1 MTIPLVLVNIYYIL
15 VFFVITILFCI
26 VYSCGDLTPESV
38 IKLTVFK
45 TLNMITQKGTIN
57 MTNNLHYLYLQIISE
72 GTHYKKEFD
81 EIAKN
86 PSEYNKNL
94 LLNLL
99 KSNAS
104 TEFGQLHNF
113 ANITSVEQ
121 YKNSMP
127 ITKYDNYAPYIDR
140 MIQENQDILLTSY
153 PISHYMESSGTQG
166 TAKYLPLSNPSKEII
181 HTLSKQLFS
190 RICDLMGD
198 TWTYDKLLM
207 LIIPADRT
215 LNDYAD
221 RNSLS
226 TELFIGIFEDN
237 MPDFVVSP
245 ILAYEKGR
253 TVDTQY
259 LHAMFALSD
268 ANMRSIFSPFM
279 SFILEF
285 IHYVNVNKEML
296 IKNIEMGTIDAS
308 INISKEDQSTL
319 LPMIKPNKERA
330 NQLREI
336 FETYPHS
343 WPKKVWPNLELILS
357 TCSGSFLECTE
368 VVRRYVGDDINIMGL
383 GFGSSEC
390 VFSMPVELNQNDAVL
405 LPHTGFFEFLPL
417 GESDYT
423 KTLTLDEI
431 EVGKDYEILVTTI
444 SGLYRYQ
451 MRDAVTVTGT
461 YLNTPKI
468 QFSHRIDQTV
478 NIFGEKTSELL
489 LRKIVFETA
498 SENDLNIQDYSVY
511 PDTTSSP
518 MRYVFFI
525 EFTDDTLNIS
535 RKQMQESMEK
545 KLRSANFLYDLFAG
559 SGKLAPLKLHIL
571 QKNSYINYKQY
582 LLNKGQNISQIKPV
596 RIISNAK
603 IKDFFLNYIDHNQEE
618 SPELL

>member
-1 MTIPLVLVNIYYIL
+1 
-15 VFFVITILFCI
+15 
-26 VYSCGDLTPESV
+26 
-38 IKLTVFK
+38 
-45 TLNMITQKGTIN
+45 
-57 MTNNLHYLYLQIISE
+57 MTNYLHNLYLQIISE
-72 GTHYKKEFD
+72 GTLYKKEFD

-86 PSEYNKNL
+86 PGVYNTNL
-94 LLNLL
+94 LLNILQ
-99 KSNAS
+99 SNAS

-113 ANITSVEQ
+113 ASITSVEQ

-127 ITKYDNYAPYIDR
+127 ITGYDNYDPYIKR
-140 MIQENQDILLTSY
+140 MIQEQQDNLLTSY
-153 PISHYMESSGTQG
+153 PIRHYMESSGTQG

-190 RICDLMGD
+190 RIYDLMGD
-198 TWTYDKLLM
+198 AWTYHKLLL
-207 LIIPADRT
+207 LIVPADKT
-215 LNDYAD
+215 LNEYAD

-226 TELFIGIFEDN
+226 TELFIGIFEEN
-237 MPDFVVSP
+237 MSDFVVSP
-245 ILAYEKGR
+245 MLAYEKGR

-259 LHAMFALSD
+259 LHAMFALID
-268 ANMRSIFSPFM
+268 ANMCSIFSPFM

-285 IHYVNVNKEML
+285 IHYVNINKEML
-296 IKNIEMGTIDAS
+296 IQNIEMGIIDDS
-308 INISKEDQSTL
+308 INISEEDCATL
-319 LPMIKPNKERA
+319 LSTIKPNKERA
-330 NQLREI
+330 AQLREI
-336 FETYPHS
+336 FEAYPTS

-368 VVRRYVGDDINIMGL
+368 VVHTYVGNEVNILGL

-417 GESDYT
+417 GENDYT

-489 LRKIVFETA
+489 LRKIVYDMA
-498 SENDLNIQDYSVY
+498 SENGLSIYNFSVY
-511 PDTTSSP
+511 PDTTSAP

-525 EFTDDTLNIS
+525 EFTDDALNIS
-535 RKQMQESMEK
+535 AEQMQESMEK
-545 KLRSANFLYDLFAG
+545 KLRGANFLYDLFAS
-559 SGKLAPLKLHIL
+559 SGKLAPLEIHIL
-571 QKNSYINYKQY
+571 QKNSYINYKQN
-582 LLNKGQNISQIKPV
+582 LLNEGKNISQIKPV
-596 RIISNAK
+596 RIISSAK
-603 IKDFFLNYIDHNQEE
+603 IRDFFLDRIVHIQEE
-618 SPELL
+618 ELTKLIMY

>member
-1 MTIPLVLVNIYYIL
+1 
-15 VFFVITILFCI
+15 
-26 VYSCGDLTPESV
+26 
-38 IKLTVFK
+38 
-45 TLNMITQKGTIN
+45 
-57 MTNNLHYLYLQIISE
+57 MTNYLHNLYLQIISE
-72 GTHYKKEFD
+72 GTLYKKEFD

-86 PSEYNKNL
+86 PGVYNTNL
-94 LLNLL
+94 LLNILQ
-99 KSNAS
+99 SNAS

-113 ANITSVEQ
+113 ASITSVEQ

-127 ITKYDNYAPYIDR
+127 ITGYDNYDPYIKR
-140 MIQENQDILLTSY
+140 MIQEQQDNLLTSY
-153 PISHYMESSGTQG
+153 PIRHYMESSGTQG

-190 RICDLMGD
+190 RIYDLMGD
-198 TWTYDKLLM
+198 AWTYHKLLL
-207 LIIPADRT
+207 LIVPADKT
-215 LNDYAD
+215 LNEYAD

-226 TELFIGIFEDN
+226 TELFIGIFEEN
-237 MPDFVVSP
+237 MSDFVVSP
-245 ILAYEKGR
+245 MLAYEKGR

-259 LHAMFALSD
+259 LHAMFALID
-268 ANMRSIFSPFM
+268 ANMCSIFSPFM

-285 IHYVNVNKEML
+285 IHYVNINKEML
-296 IKNIEMGTIDAS
+296 IQNIEMGIIDDS
-308 INISKEDQSTL
+308 INISEEDCATL
-319 LPMIKPNKERA
+319 LSTIKPNKERA
-330 NQLREI
+330 AQLREI
-336 FETYPHS
+336 FEAYPTS

-368 VVRRYVGDDINIMGL
+368 VVRTYVGNGVNILGL

-417 GESDYT
+417 GENDYT

-489 LRKIVFETA
+489 LRKIVYDMA
-498 SENDLNIQDYSVY
+498 SENGLSIYNFSVY
-511 PDTTSSP
+511 PDTTSAP

-525 EFTDDTLNIS
+525 EFTDDALNIS
-535 RKQMQESMEK
+535 AEQMQESMEK
-545 KLRSANFLYDLFAG
+545 KLRGANFLYDLFAS
-559 SGKLAPLKLHIL
+559 SGKLAPLEIHIL
-571 QKNSYINYKQY
+571 QKNSYINYNQN
-582 LLNKGQNISQIKPV
+582 LLNEGKNISQIKPV
-596 RIISNAK
+596 RIISSAK
-603 IKDFFLNYIDHNQEE
+603 IRDFFLDRIVHIKEE
-618 SPELL
+618 ELTKLIMY

>member
-1 MTIPLVLVNIYYIL
+1 
-15 VFFVITILFCI
+15 
-26 VYSCGDLTPESV
+26 
-38 IKLTVFK
+38 
-45 TLNMITQKGTIN
+45 
-57 MTNNLHYLYLQIISE
+57 MTNYLHNLYLQIISE
-72 GTHYKKEFD
+72 GTLYKKEFD

-86 PSEYNKNL
+86 PGVYNTNL
-94 LLNLL
+94 LLNILQ
-99 KSNAS
+99 SNAS

-113 ANITSVEQ
+113 ASITSVEQ

-127 ITKYDNYAPYIDR
+127 ITGYDNYDPYIKR
-140 MIQENQDILLTSY
+140 MIQEQQDNLLTSY
-153 PISHYMESSGTQG
+153 PIRHYMESSGTQG

-190 RICDLMGD
+190 RIYDLMGD
-198 TWTYDKLLM
+198 AWTYHKLLL
-207 LIIPADRT
+207 LIVPADKT
-215 LNDYAD
+215 LNEYAD

-226 TELFIGIFEDN
+226 TELFIGIFEEN
-237 MPDFVVSP
+237 MSDFVVSP
-245 ILAYEKGR
+245 MLAYEKGR

-259 LHAMFALSD
+259 LNAMFALID
-268 ANMRSIFSPFM
+268 ANMCSIFSPFM

-285 IHYVNVNKEML
+285 IHYVNINKEML
-296 IKNIEMGTIDAS
+296 IQNIEMGIIDDS
-308 INISKEDQSTL
+308 INISEEDCATL
-319 LPMIKPNKERA
+319 LSTIKPNKERA
-330 NQLREI
+330 AQLREI
-336 FETYPHS
+336 FEAYPTS

-368 VVRRYVGDDINIMGL
+368 VVRTYVGNEVNILGL

-417 GESDYT
+417 GENDYT

-489 LRKIVFETA
+489 LRKIVYDMA
-498 SENDLNIQDYSVY
+498 SENGLSIYNFSVY
-511 PDTTSSP
+511 PDTTSAP

-525 EFTDDTLNIS
+525 EFTDDALNIS
-535 RKQMQESMEK
+535 AEQMQESMEK
-545 KLRSANFLYDLFAG
+545 KLRGANFLYDLFAS
-559 SGKLAPLKLHIL
+559 SGKLAPLEIHIL
-571 QKNSYINYKQY
+571 QKNSYINYKQN
-582 LLNKGQNISQIKPV
+582 LLNEGKNISQIKPV
-596 RIISNAK
+596 RIISSAK
-603 IKDFFLNYIDHNQEE
+603 IRDFFLDRIVHIQEE
-618 SPELL
+618 ELTKLIMY

>member
-1 MTIPLVLVNIYYIL
+1 
-15 VFFVITILFCI
+15 
-26 VYSCGDLTPESV
+26 
-38 IKLTVFK
+38 
-45 TLNMITQKGTIN
+45 MITQKGTIN
-57 MTNNLHYLYLQIISE
+57 MTNNLHNLYLQIISE

-86 PSEYNKNL
+86 PSDYNKNL

-99 KSNAS
+99 KSNVS
-104 TEFGQLHNF
+104 TEFGQLHDF

-127 ITKYDNYAPYIDR
+127 ITKYDDYAPYIDK
-140 MIQENQDILLTSY
+140 MLHEHQDNLLTSY

-198 TWTYDKLLM
+198 KWTYDKLLM

-215 LNDYAD
+215 LNDYVD

-237 MPDFVVSP
+237 MSDFVVSP
-245 ILAYEKGR
+245 MLAYEKGR

-268 ANMRSIFSPFM
+268 ENMRSIFSPFM

-285 IHYVNVNKEML
+285 IHYVNFNKEML
-296 IKNIEMGTIDAS
+296 IQNIEMGTIDAS
-308 INISKEDQSTL
+308 INISEEDRSTM

-336 FETYPHS
+336 FEAYPNT
-343 WPKKVWPNLELILS
+343 WPQKVWPNLELILS

-368 VVRRYVGDDINIMGL
+368 VVRRYVGNDINIMGL

-390 VFSMPVELNQNDAVL
+390 VFSMPVELNQIDAVL

-417 GESDYT
+417 GDSDYT

-498 SENDLNIQDYSVY
+498 SENGLSIQDYSVY

-525 EFTDDTLNIS
+525 EFTDDVLNIS
-535 RKQMQESMEK
+535 REQMKESMEK
-545 KLRSANFLYDLFAG
+545 KLRSANFLYDLFAS
-559 SGKLAPLKLHIL
+559 SGKLAPLELHIL

-603 IKDFFLNYIDHNQEE
+603 IKDFFLNYIDHSQEE
-618 SPELL
+618 LPELIMN

>member
-1 MTIPLVLVNIYYIL
+1 
-15 VFFVITILFCI
+15 
-26 VYSCGDLTPESV
+26 
-38 IKLTVFK
+38 
-45 TLNMITQKGTIN
+45 
-57 MTNNLHYLYLQIISE
+57 MTNYLHNLYLQIISE
-72 GTHYKKEFD
+72 GTLYKKEFD

-86 PSEYNKNL
+86 PGVYNTNL
-94 LLNLL
+94 LLNILQ
-99 KSNAS
+99 SNAS

-113 ANITSVEQ
+113 ASITSVEQ

-127 ITKYDNYAPYIDR
+127 ITGYDNYDLYIKR
-140 MIQENQDILLTSY
+140 MIQEQQDNLLTSY
-153 PISHYMESSGTQG
+153 PIRHYMESSGTQG

-190 RICDLMGD
+190 RIYDLMGD
-198 TWTYDKLLM
+198 AWTYHKLLL
-207 LIIPADRT
+207 LIVPADKT
-215 LNDYAD
+215 LNEYAD

-226 TELFIGIFEDN
+226 TELFIGIFEEN
-237 MPDFVVSP
+237 MSDFVVSP
-245 ILAYEKGR
+245 MLAYEKGR

-259 LHAMFALSD
+259 LHAMFALLD
-268 ANMRSIFSPFM
+268 ANMCSIFSPFM

-285 IHYVNVNKEML
+285 IHYVNINKEML
-296 IKNIEMGTIDAS
+296 IQNIEMGIIDDS
-308 INISKEDQSTL
+308 INISEEDCATL
-319 LPMIKPNKERA
+319 LSTIKPNKERA
-330 NQLREI
+330 AQLREI
-336 FETYPHS
+336 FEAYPTS

-368 VVRRYVGDDINIMGL
+368 VVRTYVGSEVNILGL

-417 GESDYT
+417 GENDYT

-489 LRKIVFETA
+489 LRKIVYDMA
-498 SENDLNIQDYSVY
+498 SENGLSIHNFSVY
-511 PDTTSSP
+511 PDTTSAP

-525 EFTDDTLNIS
+525 EFTDDVLNIS
-535 RKQMQESMEK
+535 AEQMQESMEK
-545 KLRSANFLYDLFAG
+545 KLRGVNFLYDLFAS
-559 SGKLAPLKLHIL
+559 SGKLAPLEIHIL
-571 QKNSYINYKQY
+571 QKNSYINYKQH
-582 LLNKGQNISQIKPV
+582 LLNEGKNISQIKPV
-596 RIISNAK
+596 RIISSAK
-603 IKDFFLNYIDHNQEE
+603 IRDFFLDHIVHIQED
-618 SPELL
+618 ELTKLIMY

>member
-1 MTIPLVLVNIYYIL
+1 
-15 VFFVITILFCI
+15 
-26 VYSCGDLTPESV
+26 
-38 IKLTVFK
+38 
-45 TLNMITQKGTIN
+45 
-57 MTNNLHYLYLQIISE
+57 MTNYLHNLYLQIISE
-72 GTHYKKEFD
+72 GTLYKKEFD

-86 PSEYNKNL
+86 PGVYNTNL
-94 LLNLL
+94 LLNILQ
-99 KSNAS
+99 SNAS

-113 ANITSVEQ
+113 ASITSVEQ

-127 ITKYDNYAPYIDR
+127 ITGYDNYDPYIKR
-140 MIQENQDILLTSY
+140 MIQEQQDNLLTSY
-153 PISHYMESSGTQG
+153 PIRHYMESSGTQG

-190 RICDLMGD
+190 RIYDLMGD
-198 TWTYDKLLM
+198 AWTYHKLLL
-207 LIIPADRT
+207 LIVPADKT
-215 LNDYAD
+215 LNEYAD

-226 TELFIGIFEDN
+226 TELFIGIFEEN
-237 MPDFVVSP
+237 MSDFVVSP
-245 ILAYEKGR
+245 MLAYEKGR

-259 LHAMFALSD
+259 LHAMFALID
-268 ANMRSIFSPFM
+268 ANMCSIFSPFM

-285 IHYVNVNKEML
+285 IHYVNINKEML
-296 IKNIEMGTIDAS
+296 IQNIEMGIIDDS
-308 INISKEDQSTL
+308 INISEEDCATL
-319 LPMIKPNKERA
+319 LSTIKPNKERA
-330 NQLREI
+330 AQLREI
-336 FETYPHS
+336 FEAYPTS

-368 VVRRYVGDDINIMGL
+368 VVRTYVGNEVNILGL

-417 GESDYT
+417 GENDYT

-451 MRDAVTVTGT
+451 MRDAVTITGT

-489 LRKIVFETA
+489 LRKIVYDMA
-498 SENDLNIQDYSVY
+498 SENGLSIYNFSVY
-511 PDTTSSP
+511 PDTTSAP

-525 EFTDDTLNIS
+525 EFTDDALNIS
-535 RKQMQESMEK
+535 AEQMQESMEK
-545 KLRSANFLYDLFAG
+545 KLRGANFLYDLFAS
-559 SGKLAPLKLHIL
+559 SGKLAPLEIHIL
-571 QKNSYINYKQY
+571 QKNSYINYKQN
-582 LLNKGQNISQIKPV
+582 LLNEGKNISQIKPV
-596 RIISNAK
+596 RIISSAK
-603 IKDFFLNYIDHNQEE
+603 IRDFFLDRIVHIQEE
-618 SPELL
+618 ELTKLIMY

>member
-1 MTIPLVLVNIYYIL
+1 
-15 VFFVITILFCI
+15 
-26 VYSCGDLTPESV
+26 
-38 IKLTVFK
+38 
-45 TLNMITQKGTIN
+45 
-57 MTNNLHYLYLQIISE
+57 MTNYLHNLYLQIISE
-72 GTHYKKEFD
+72 GTLYKKEFD

-86 PSEYNKNL
+86 PGVYNTNL
-94 LLNLL
+94 LLNILQ
-99 KSNAS
+99 SNAS

-113 ANITSVEQ
+113 AFITSVEQ

-127 ITKYDNYAPYIDR
+127 ITGYDNYDPFIKR
-140 MIQENQDILLTSY
+140 MIQEQQDNLLTSY
-153 PISHYMESSGTQG
+153 PIRHYMESSGTQG

-190 RICDLMGD
+190 RIYDLMGD
-198 TWTYDKLLM
+198 AWTYHKLLL
-207 LIIPADRT
+207 LIVPADKT
-215 LNDYAD
+215 LNEYAD

-226 TELFIGIFEDN
+226 TELFIGIFEEN
-237 MPDFVVSP
+237 MSDFVVSP
-245 ILAYEKGR
+245 MLAYEKGR

-259 LHAMFALSD
+259 LHAMFALLD
-268 ANMRSIFSPFM
+268 ANMCSIFSPFM

-285 IHYVNVNKEML
+285 IHYVNINKEML
-296 IKNIEMGTIDAS
+296 IQNIEMGIIDDS
-308 INISKEDQSTL
+308 INISEEDCATL
-319 LPMIKPNKERA
+319 LSTIKPNKERA
-330 NQLREI
+330 AQLREI
-336 FETYPHS
+336 FEAYPTS

-368 VVRRYVGDDINIMGL
+368 VVRTYVGNEVNILGL

-417 GESDYT
+417 GENDYT

-489 LRKIVFETA
+489 LRKIVYDMA
-498 SENDLNIQDYSVY
+498 SENGLSIYNFSVY
-511 PDTTSSP
+511 PDTTSAP

-525 EFTDDTLNIS
+525 EFTDDALNIS
-535 RKQMQESMEK
+535 AEQMQESMEK
-545 KLRSANFLYDLFAG
+545 KLRGANFLYDLFAS
-559 SGKLAPLKLHIL
+559 SGKLAPLEIHIL
-571 QKNSYINYKQY
+571 QKNSYINYKQN
-582 LLNKGQNISQIKPV
+582 LLNEGKNISQIKPV
-596 RIISNAK
+596 RIISSAK
-603 IKDFFLNYIDHNQEE
+603 IRDFFLDHIVHIQED
-618 SPELL
+618 ELTKLIMY